1 MSSSQL
7 HWNLQTAL
15 STGEEDKV
23 FHHNRNRSRA
33 RRNHINCKC
42 SAINA
47 KAKMDDNT
55 NANMIY
61 SNLQS
66 KEQIVKSR
74 SNTKRLTNI
83 GISAWLS
90 WSSTASS
97 PLYISSSPPSSYT
110 YHSFTSLHFKPSS
123 SVAAAPLGISSGSS
137 RSTLHQALD
146 GVA

>member
-1 MSSSQL
+1 
-7 HWNLQTAL
+7 
-15 STGEEDKV
+15 
-23 FHHNRNRSRA
+23 
-33 RRNHINCKC
+33 
-42 SAINA
+42 
-47 KAKMDDNT
+47 MDDNT

-110 YHSFTSLHFKPSS
+110 
-123 SVAAAPLGISSGSS
+123 SS
-137 RSTLHQALD
+137 RSPAAMDMKTRSAHRLTSRRFLLFSCLRLCTASSDFIRESKVSSMIFPDSASRKRTSLWSMGGHQIQENIEGNQKGPA
-146 GVA
+146 